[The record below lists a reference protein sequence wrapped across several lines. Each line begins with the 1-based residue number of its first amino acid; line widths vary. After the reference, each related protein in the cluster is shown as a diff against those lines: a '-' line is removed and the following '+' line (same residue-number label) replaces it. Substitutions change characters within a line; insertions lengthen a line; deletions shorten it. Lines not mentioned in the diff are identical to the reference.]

1 MFYMERIVFLY
12 LDYAELQVES
22 QIPMSMEDWVKQLN
36 VFLEFNGNQIL
47 TDAGKISAEQA
58 KLYVEKEFEKNR
70 IVWDGIFPSDQD

>member
-1 MFYMERIVFLY
+1 MLNVVTPVSYTH
-12 LDYAELQVES
+12 LDVYKR

-58 KLYVEKEFEKNR
+58 KLYVEKEFEKYR